1 MSAIPSSAIPPSAV
15 SPSAVPSS
23 AVLRAVSPGMLTTVQ
38 DLGRPGHQAE
48 GVPVSGA
55 MDRFALEIGNI
66 LLGNE
71 RGAAALEIAL
81 RGPTLR
87 VLRDLSLCV
96 CGADLGATL
105 AGAAV
110 PLWKAVR
117 ARQGDEISF
126 TAQQRGVWAYLC
138 VQGGIDVP
146 MVLGS
151 RSTYL
156 RAGLGG
162 MEGRALKIGDVVRAF
177 SSSVGSPD
185 LTLPPGMTPALGS
198 RVEVRAVPG
207 PQDSLFDSESIER
220 FFKEEFTVAAQSDRM
235 GYRLQGPPLRLAGG
249 ADILSDGTALGSV
262 QVPAGGQPI
271 VLMADRQTT
280 GGYAKIATVISVD
293 VPRIAQLAPGGT
305 VSFHRVTIEQA
316 QDAAVRHGELLDA
329 LAGKARS

>member
-1 MSAIPSSAIPPSAV
+1 
-15 SPSAVPSS
+15 
-23 AVLRAVSPGMLTTVQ
+23 
-38 DLGRPGHQAE
+38 
-48 GVPVSGA
+48 
-55 MDRFALEIGNI
+55 
-66 LLGNE
+66 
-71 RGAAALEIAL
+71 
-81 RGPTLR
+81 
-87 VLRDLSLCV
+87 V